1 MDFKNKD
8 WIRLLWKELLLFFIA
23 LFMLFQVLSNLH
35 ILREFMNDFFT
46 IISPFIIGAIMAYFL
61 SRPVANIEIRLKKAD
76 FPFLRKRARGFAVLI
91 VLLILV
97 LIVTVIL
104 SLIMPVVVSNI
115 LDFSN
120 QLGTYSRSFLDWLN
134 GFILDLEQDDSWVL
148 AVVSRDD
155 LMHTLTELFSV
166 QRLLSEL
173 GTHAASIVTYI
184 MALSSSV
191 INAVISV
198 IICLYSLIF
207 KDSILA
213 FVDRLAKA
221 FISTKK
227 LELIKFYLQRSNEF
241 FYKFIVAQFMDACV
255 LGTLATLLLFVLG
268 VEYALMLGVLL
279 GVCNMI
285 PYFGSMFGSIVTA
298 IITIFTGGLQL
309 ALITALS
316 LLILQQID
324 GNFIGPRIMGDALKL
339 NPMLIIIAITIGGA
353 YFGILGMFLS
363 VPVVAMLK
371 LFVNDLIALRE
382 RTLADKAIKEVNNEQ
397 RISNEV

>member
-1 MDFKNKD
+1 
-8 WIRLLWKELLLFFIA
+8 
-23 LFMLFQVLSNLH
+23 
-35 ILREFMNDFFT
+35 MNDFFT